1 MTDHDVTQDDDLA
14 DFTVRSVSL
23 LGQVR
28 RVYVSGDGPGV
39 IVMHEMPG
47 ISPHVARF
55 ARWVRDRGMTVYL
68 PSLFGTDGAL
78 GDADSGARVFRRLCV
93 AKEFRAL
100 GGGESSPVT
109 TWLTALARSAHREC
123 GGAGVGAVGMCFTG
137 NFAITMMLESAVVAP
152 VACQPS
158 LPLDEPGALEIS
170 DAELTAVRK
179 RLDRDGLTVLAYR
192 FEGDKVCTRA
202 RFDAY
207 AQALGD
213 SFVGRE
219 LPDAAAN
226 RDAPPFFAA
235 HVPYPHSVV
244 TAHLVDR
251 EGEPTA
257 TARDEIL
264 DFLVHRL
271 HGHADSDRSTDA
283 HANRPSPD
291 RNLL

>member
-1 MTDHDVTQDDDLA
+1 MTNHDVTQDDGLA
-14 DFTVRSVSL
+14 DFSVRSISL
-23 LGQVR
+23 LGEMR
-28 RVYVSGDGPGV
+28 RVYVGGEGPGV

-68 PSLFGTDGAL
+68 PSLFGADGAL
-78 GDADSGARVFRRLCV
+78 GDADSGAQVFRRLCV

-100 GGGESSPVT
+100 GGGESSPIT
-109 TWLTALARSAHREC
+109 TWLMALARLAHREC
-123 GGAGVGAVGMCFTG
+123 GGTGVGAVGMCFTG

-152 VACQPS
+152 VACQPA
-158 LPLDEPGALEIS
+158 LPVDEPAALEIS
-170 DAELTAVRK
+170 DAELTAVK
-179 RLDRDGLTVLAYR
+179 ERLDRDSLTVLAYR
-192 FEGDKVCTRA
+192 FEGDEICTRA

-213 SFVGRE
+213 SFVSRE
-219 LPDAAAN
+219 LPNTAAN
-226 RDAPPFFAA
+226 PDAPPFFAA

-244 TAHLVDR
+244 TVHLIDR
-251 EGEPTA
+251 EGEPTT

-271 HGHADSDRSTDA
+271 QATPTQTTRPTLTRTD
-283 HANRPSPD
+283 PSPD